1 MQQVSPKRLFS
12 AIQPSGAITIGNY
25 IGAIQNWVALQE
37 KNQCIFAIA
46 DLHAITIQQ
55 VPELLRKNTKE
66 LVALL
71 LACGIDC
78 TKSVL
83 FLQSQL
89 SLHAELMWL
98 LSSFT
103 YVGEL
108 SRMTQ
113 FKDKSAKK
121 EENCNAGLMT
131 YPVLMAADI
140 LLYQTEIVPVGADQK
155 QHLELAR
162 DLAIRF
168 NNRYSPT
175 FTVPEPYI
183 ASGSQAKIF
192 SLQEPTKKMSKSD
205 ANTFAFI
212 TLLDSKEDIIKK
224 CKRAVTDSE
233 NAIYFDRENKAG
245 ISNLMTI
252 YSAFTGKNIQE
263 IEKEFRGVGYA
274 IFKEAVG
281 EAVAGYL
288 QPLQERFKEIV
299 ADKSYINKVLEEGK
313 ERAGDIAYKTLRKV
327 YKKIGFY
334 RGE

>member
-1 MQQVSPKRLFS
+1 MHQTAQKRLFS

-25 IGAIQNWVALQE
+25 IGAIQNWAALQQQ
-37 KNQCIFAIA
+37 NDCIFAIA
-46 DLHAITIQQ
+46 DLHAITVQQ
-55 VPELLRKNTKE
+55 IPEILRKNSRD

-71 LACGIDC
+71 LACGVDC
-78 TKSVL
+78 KNSIL

-89 SLHAELMWL
+89 SYHIELMWL
-98 LSSFT
+98 LSSMC
-103 YVGEL
+103 YIGEL

-162 DLAIRF
+162 NLALRF
-168 NNRYSPT
+168 NNRYSQT
-175 FTVPEPYI
+175 FTLPEPYI
-183 ASGSQAKIF
+183 TSNGQAKIF

-205 ANTFAFI
+205 VNSLSYI
-212 TLLDSKEDIIKK
+212 TLLDKKEEIIKK
-224 CKRAVTDSE
+224 CKRAVTDSD
-233 NAIYFDRENKAG
+233 NQIYFDCQNKAG
-245 ISNLMTI
+245 ISNLLTI
-252 YSAFTGKNIQE
+252 YSAFTGKSIAEAEMQF
-263 IEKEFRGVGYA
+263 KGVGYA
-274 IFKEAVG
+274 NFKETVG
-281 EAVAGYL
+281 EAVAKYL
-288 QPLQERFKEIV
+288 APIQERYRELV
-299 ADKSYINKVLEEGK
+299 ADKRYIDTVLRDGR

>member
-1 MQQVSPKRLFS
+1 MNQNAQNRLFS

-37 KNQCIFAIA
+37 KNDCIFAIA
-46 DLHAITIQQ
+46 DLHAITVQQ
-55 VPELLRKNTKE
+55 LPELLRKNTRD

-71 LACGIDC
+71 LACGIDS
-78 TKSVL
+78 TKSIL
-83 FLQSQL
+83 FLQSHL
-89 SLHAELMWL
+89 SCHVELMWL
-98 LSSFT
+98 LSSMT
-103 YVGEL
+103 YIGEL

-140 LLYQTEIVPVGADQK
+140 LLYQTNIVPVGADQK

-162 DLAIRF
+162 DLANRF

-183 ASGSQAKIF
+183 PKGSQAKIY

-205 ANTFAFI
+205 TNSLAYI
-212 TLLDSKEDIIKK
+212 TLFDSKEEIIKK
-224 CKRAVTDSE
+224 CKKAVTDSD
-233 NAIYFDRENKAG
+233 NQIYFDSEKKAG
-245 ISNLMTI
+245 ISNLLTI
-252 YSAFTGKNIQE
+252 YSAFTGKSIVE
-263 IEKEFRGVGYA
+263 AEAIFKGVGYGS
-274 IFKEAVG
+274 FKERVG
-281 EAVAGYL
+281 EVVAEHL
-288 QPLQERFKEIV
+288 APLQERYREFV
-299 ADKSYINKVLEEGK
+299 ADKSYINTVLEEGR
-313 ERAGDIAYKTLRKV
+313 ERAANIAYKTLRKV